1 MRSKYAG
8 PIALI
13 TSIVILATIAEDAAN
28 LLPLLVYNG
37 ILCARHAT
45 APASGATC
53 CYILLMG
60 ATLMAAIT
68 TVRDKPT
75 VVVAI
80 TMSALAT
87 VELQGISGP

>member
-13 TSIVILATIAEDAAN
+13 VSIVILATITENAAN

-45 APASGATC
+45 APASGTRCFA
-53 CYILLMG
+53 ILLVG

-68 TVRDKPT
+68 TVRDNPT
-75 VVVAI
+75 VVAAI

-87 VELQGISGP
+87 VELQGISSQ